1 LGHDGDMEADAEAR
15 IRTMLSEARPLGGRK
30 ILVVGAGTRESA
42 DPDAPLGNGR
52 AIALLAAE
60 RGAHVACADI
70 SEPAANVT
78 ASLITEAGGSAIALV
93 GDVADPETC
102 VRLISEAT
110 EQLGGLDGLVTNVGI
125 AAGRDLGSTTTDD
138 WDLVLATNLR
148 AHAQLAGAALEVMPE
163 GAAIVM
169 ISSIAGRR
177 PGSRLPAYD
186 ASKAGLEALCRHAAR
201 EGARRGIRA
210 NTVVPGLIDTP
221 LGRLASAGRPSR
233 DRSPVPLGRQ
243 GTAEEVAQAVAFLLS
258 GDASYITGQD
268 LVVDGG
274 LSTLS

>member
-1 LGHDGDMEADAEAR
+1 MEADAEAR

-102 VRLISEAT
+102 VRLISETT

-125 AAGRDLGSTTTDD
+125 AAGRDLGSTTN
-138 WDLVLATNLR
+138 DLA
-148 AHAQLAGAALEVMPE
+148 
-163 GAAIVM
+163 
-169 ISSIAGRR
+169 RR
-177 PGSRLPAYD
+177 PRGRMTCRETALRDQSGAGPHSPGR
-186 ASKAGLEALCRHAAR
+186 ASSALHRRTVQYFAR
-201 EGARRGIRA
+201 VHFE
-210 NTVVPGLIDTP
+210 
-221 LGRLASAGRPSR
+221 
-233 DRSPVPLGRQ
+233 Q
-243 GTAEEVAQAVAFLLS
+243 
-258 GDASYITGQD
+258 
-268 LVVDGG
+268 
-274 LSTLS
+274 